1 MKMRVLLFI
10 LVLVFTVSAQD
21 HFAEATR
28 LASKGNYTQALQSF
42 RSAQKVAKD
51 ADAAARVHYNI
62 GVCLYQLDR
71 SAEAVTE
78 LTAAI
83 DLKGGQ
89 YQKAWYALGMAQAR
103 LEKTDEAKNA
113 LIKATELNKKDAEAW
128 FDLGLLQIGDKDLAA
143 ARLSFENAV
152 KFGSINAADAHN
164 NLGVVHALEGNIT
177 AAIREFEIS
186 GSEEAIGNLK
196 YCRENKGQVATL
208 VGAGLVPAHGRK

>member
-21 HFAEATR
+21 RFAEATR
-28 LASKGNYTQALQSF
+28 LASKGDYTQALQSF
-42 RSAQKVAKD
+42 RSAQMSSKD
-51 ADAAARVHYNI
+51 AEAAARIHYNI

-103 LEKTDEAKNA
+103 LEKTGEAKNA
-113 LIKATELNKKDAEAW
+113 FVKATELNKKDAEAW
-128 FDLGLLQIGDKDLAA
+128 FDLGLLQISDIDLAA

-152 KFGSINAADAHN
+152 KFGSVYVADAHN
-164 NLGVVHALEGNIT
+164 NLGVIHALEGNVG

-186 GSEEAIGNLK
+186 GSEEAKGNLK
-196 YCRENKGQVATL
+196 YCREKSATQANLVLSKTGFNK
-208 VGAGLVPAHGRK
+208 